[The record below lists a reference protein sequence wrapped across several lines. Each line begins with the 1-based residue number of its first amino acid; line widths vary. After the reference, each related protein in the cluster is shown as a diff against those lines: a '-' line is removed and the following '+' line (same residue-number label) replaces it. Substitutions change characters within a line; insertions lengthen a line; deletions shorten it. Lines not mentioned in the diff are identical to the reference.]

1 MTATASRR
9 AALGRA
15 AALALGIEI
24 GLAGGLAGCGLL
36 GRRVT
41 PAAPG
46 VPGIYPAP
54 VADFG
59 RWDRFPAEVAGY
71 RRGAVVRYAPGLVDY
86 SIAYDRMDAQVQ
98 DAVTLYFYPRMNDA
112 AAQVA
117 QEEAQVLQSH
127 PGARVLD
134 RRDLPLQRNGAT
146 YTARLVTFE
155 FEEVFAGRLQRVS
168 SQLLVAFRALGTF
181 KARSTAPFAQAVQAQ
196 ASFLRLLDGVAWD
209 APGEIGAQ

>member
-1 MTATASRR
+1 MTAPASRR
-9 AALGRA
+9 AVLARA
-15 AALALGIEI
+15 GALA
-24 GLAGGLAGCGLL
+24 LAGGLPGCGFL

-41 PAAPG
+41 PAGPG
-46 VPGIYPAP
+46 VPGVYPAP
-54 VADFG
+54 VEDFG
-59 RWDRFPAEVAGY
+59 RWDRFPAEAAGY

-86 SIAYDRMDAQVQ
+86 SIAYDRDDAEVQ

-117 QEEAQVLQSH
+117 REEAQVLQSH

-134 RRDLPLQRNGAT
+134 RRDVPLQRNGAT

-155 FEEVFAGRLQRVS
+155 YEQVFAGRLQRVS

-181 KARSTAPFAQAVQAQ
+181 KARSTAPSAQAAQAQ
-196 ASFLRLLDGVAWD
+196 AAFLRLLDEVAWD
-209 APGEIGAQ
+209 APGEIGAS

>member
-1 MTATASRR
+1 MTAGASRR
-9 AALGRA
+9 AVLGRA
-15 AALALGIEI
+15 GALAIGI
-24 GLAGGLAGCGLL
+24 AGGLAGCGML

-41 PAAPG
+41 PAGPG

-54 VADFG
+54 VEDFG
-59 RWDRFPAEVAGY
+59 RWDRFPVEVAGY

-86 SIAYDRMDAQVQ
+86 SIAYERMDAELQ

-146 YTARLVTFE
+146 YTARLATFE

-196 ASFLRLLDGVAWD
+196 ASFLRLLEGVAWD

>member
-1 MTATASRR
+1 
-9 AALGRA
+9 
-15 AALALGIEI
+15 
-24 GLAGGLAGCGLL
+24 
-36 GRRVT
+36 
-41 PAAPG
+41 
-46 VPGIYPAP
+46 
-54 VADFG
+54 
-59 RWDRFPAEVAGY
+59 
-71 RRGAVVRYAPGLVDY
+71 
-86 SIAYDRMDAQVQ
+86 MDAELQ

-146 YTARLVTFE
+146 YTARLATFE

-196 ASFLRLLDGVAWD
+196 ASFLRLLEGVAWD
-209 APGEIGAQ
+209 APGEIGAQAGAETKHAAAPPEKYMRALVLPSVTLLRLRKAENEIPLLTN